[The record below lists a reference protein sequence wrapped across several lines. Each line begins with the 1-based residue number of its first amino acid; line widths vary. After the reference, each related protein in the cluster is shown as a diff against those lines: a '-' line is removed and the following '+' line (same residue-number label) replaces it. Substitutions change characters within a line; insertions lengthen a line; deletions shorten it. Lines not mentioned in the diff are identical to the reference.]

1 MDKKENMLKIKQS
14 LTLLYVE
21 DETMVK
27 EASLKSLR
35 RRFKEVYT
43 ANDGKEGLELYKKY
57 KPDIVLT
64 DILMPIHN
72 GLEMIKQIRE
82 IDKNVPIVVITA
94 LTESIYLKQ
103 SKEFSIQGYLVK
115 PLNEEQF
122 LKLLYNL
129 SLDLINYGND

>member
-27 EASLKSLR
+27 EASVKSLR

-64 DILMPIHN
+64 DILMQAHS

-82 IDKNVPIVVITA
+82 IDKNVLVVVITA

-103 SKEFSIQGYLVK
+103 AEELGYFVK
-115 PLNEEQF
+115 PLKEEQF
-122 LKLLYNL
+122 LELLYNL
-129 SLDLINYGND
+129 SLGLINYGND